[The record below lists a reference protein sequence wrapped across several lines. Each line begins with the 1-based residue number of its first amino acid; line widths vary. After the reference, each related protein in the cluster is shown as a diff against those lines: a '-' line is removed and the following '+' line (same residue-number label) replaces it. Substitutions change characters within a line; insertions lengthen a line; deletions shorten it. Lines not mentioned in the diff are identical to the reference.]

1 MKIFFLLVLALIS
14 AHPLLAQTLSTK
26 NKKAIDLYVNADNYR
41 VRGQYEQAIQ
51 MLKEAIEKDKKF
63 EEAYFQLGIVQ
74 RSYGDI
80 PQSCVTLEKG
90 LVLNSSFPFK
100 QKSYYYE
107 LSDNYLRLGKYE
119 DSKNYL
125 DKFLGIEKTDKVR
138 LEQATLWKSQVEY
151 ALTHSHGKAD
161 YLIKALSDTVNAFP
175 MQYFPAITADG
186 NELIFTVRYGRGRD
200 FNEDIFTSKKING
213 QWQAPEPLSGNLNSN
228 FREGA
233 CSISADGRHLMLTI
247 CGPRGCDLY
256 ESEKEGNVWGK
267 PAMLNSNVN
276 SAGWEAQ
283 PSLSADGNE
292 LYFVS
297 DRKGG
302 LGRYDIWYSKK
313 DDAGN
318 WTRAVNVGKPINTKY
333 DEIAPYIHVN
343 NQNLYYASNGMPGF
357 GGYDIYVSEKKDD
370 QWSEPQNLGAPLN
383 DYEDQYSF
391 IVSSDGKVAF
401 YSREE
406 SRSKSKL
413 YTTSIPEKMQVK
425 KRGNVV
431 RGTVSDAKT
440 KLPIRA
446 HVELFDLKINSRV
459 SVFESDSVNGNYL
472 IVIPGLSQYA
482 LHISEPGYLFQSLHF
497 NYEEKD
503 QDQPLVINLELQP
516 ISKNATAV
524 LNNIF
529 FDFNKAELNE
539 KSFSELN
546 EVVKFLQVN
555 PTVKVEISGHTDNV
569 GNEAYNKQL
578 SLQRAQ
584 SVVNYLTSHEIAAG
598 RLTQMGFGS
607 QHPIKPNDSEE
618 NRQANR
624 RIEFRIVE

>member
-1 MKIFFLLVLALIS
+1 MKILILAILTLIHVNS
-14 AHPLLAQTLSTK
+14 LLAQALSTK

-41 VRGQYEQAIQ
+41 VRGQYEEAIK
-51 MLKEAIEKDKKF
+51 MLKEAIDKDKKF
-63 EEAYFQLGIVQ
+63 EEAYFQLGIIL
-74 RSYGDI
+74 RSYGDL

-90 LVLNSSFPFK
+90 LSLNSNFPFK
-100 QKSYYYE
+100 QKSYFYE
-107 LSDNYLRLGKYE
+107 LSDNYLRLGKYT

-125 DKFLGIEKTDKVR
+125 DKFFGIEKTDKVR
-138 LEQATLWKSQVEY
+138 IDQATLWKTQVEY
-151 ALTHSHGKAD
+151 ALSHSQEKAD
-161 YLIKALSDTVNAFP
+161 YLVKALSDTVNAFP

-200 FNEDIFTSKKING
+200 FNEDIFTSKKMKG

-256 ESEKEGNVWGK
+256 ESEKEGNIWGK
-267 PAMLNSNVN
+267 PEMLNSNVN

-313 DDAGN
+313 DDLGN
-318 WTRAVNVGKPINTKY
+318 WAKAVNLGKPINTKY

-357 GGYDIYVSEKKDD
+357 GGYDIYVSEKKD
-370 QWSEPQNLGAPLN
+370 QWGEPENLGAPLN

-391 IVSSDGKVAF
+391 IVTSDGKSAY

-413 YTTSIPEKMQVK
+413 YTTSIPQKMQVK

-446 HVELFDLKINSRV
+446 QVELFDLKTNSRV
-459 SVFESDSVNGNYL
+459 SVFESDSINGNYL
-472 IVIPGLSQYA
+472 AVIPGLSQYA
-482 LHISEPGYLFQSLHF
+482 LHISEPGYLFHSLHF

-529 FDFNKAELNE
+529 FDFNKADLNE
-539 KSFSELN
+539 RSFSELN
-546 EVVKFLQVN
+546 EVVKFLQTN

-569 GNEAYNKQL
+569 GNETYNKQL

-584 SVVNYLTSHEIAAG
+584 SVVNYLVTHEIAAA
-598 RLTQMGFGS
+598 RLTQKGFGS
-607 QHPIKPNDSEE
+607 QHPIKPNDTEE
-618 NRQANR
+618 NKQANR
-624 RIEFRIVE
+624 RIEFRILE